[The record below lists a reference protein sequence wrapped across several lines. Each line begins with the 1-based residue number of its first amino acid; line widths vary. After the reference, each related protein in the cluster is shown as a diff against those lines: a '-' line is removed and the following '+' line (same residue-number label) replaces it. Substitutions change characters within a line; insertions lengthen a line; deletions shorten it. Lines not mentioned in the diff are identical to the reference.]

1 MKAKY
6 LSASV
11 AAALALATMSPAY
24 AMMPV
29 FDAAN
34 YSANTTTAVSTTLI
48 AVKMHGVLEAL
59 GGEGSDRYGKEIN
72 FWDQSIHNDEVNNE
86 YNELNQQYNT
96 KNLYHSEVNTNYLVE
111 NNYYCNI
118 GSIGEGG
125 GDNGSVSM
133 LADEGSGQVCHGE
146 AESGTIVIPIP
157 VAYGVGKFG
166 AHDEATAY
174 MDQARGALADVGA
187 QDTTRLT
194 TVMDGNAMQ
203 AAAVDSQTAD
213 FENQSK
219 RLKTLASQATS
230 NMGSRMQAVYAN
242 QIAAA
247 QTGEMM
253 QMRALMLADQNAQ
266 LLRAQE
272 SASLEARQSAAESRL
287 RAAPVLSQTASR
299 SW

>member
-96 KNLYHSEVNTNYLVE
+96 ENLYHSEVNTNYLVE

-118 GSIGEGG
+118 GGSSGVGGGGGGIPVLASEGG
-125 GDNGSVSM
+125 GQIC
-133 LADEGSGQVCHGE
+133 SGDPGAGE
-146 AESGTIVIPIP
+146 IVIPIP
-157 VAYGVGKFG
+157 TAYGVGKFG
-166 AHDEATAY
+166 AFDEATAY
-174 MDQARGALADVGA
+174 MDDARATLADVGT
-187 QDTTRLT
+187 QDTSRLT

-203 AAAVDSQTAD
+203 AAAIDSQTAEFD
-213 FENQSK
+213 EQSK
-219 RLKTLASQATS
+219 RLKSLAGLATS
-230 NMGSRMQAVYAN
+230 NMGSRMQAAYSN